1 MGLFRKKI
9 KSLNQSSKPKNT
21 NSNKAIKTVERK
33 VNSNKI
39 VKTNVSKTNSKAPK
53 HTGEVYWANNTKI
66 DPSDTKTRRQ
76 FAVVN
81 DNGKNV
87 GIAKIRGINNNSK
100 NDERLYKL
108 DEKKYPLTKPSGVDK
123 KVYTNRADNQR
134 PLRLN
139 DKQVFDSKPSFK
151 LSSHDTHRI
160 INHTNKKRKR
170 KV

>member
-39 VKTNVSKTNSKAPK
+39 VKTNASKTDPKTPK

-87 GIAKIRGINNNSK
+87 CIAKIRGINNNSK
-100 NDERLYKL
+100 NNERLYKL

-123 KVYTNRADNQR
+123 KVYKTRADNKK
-134 PLRLN
+134 LLMLN

-151 LSSHDTHRI
+151 LSSHDTH
-160 INHTNKKRKR
+160 NVVVHTRKLSNKK
-170 KV
+170 